1 MVREPVESRVRL
13 RAAAL
18 FGTGL
23 SRISLSPGDVS
34 AIFFCSKNYGPLL
47 SRLEDV
53 ERTTRNLFFHFT
65 ITANRELEFHTPDS
79 EEAVK
84 DYLYLVRRYSPDH
97 IVWRYDPV
105 CITDKLS
112 FETAPGPLHPPGRS
126 AQGFRQPVHRQF
138 CPSLQESADQFHE
151 IYRSPDDPALSVEQQ
166 REYAGM
172 LSDRAEQFGIRL
184 FACCNDHLLSE
195 RIGKASCIDGRYLSG
210 LFNLP
215 LDIRKGATRKECGCT
230 RSADIG
236 AYNTCAHGC
245 VYCYANAD
253 KDKACANRARH
264 HPDWN
269 SLKMNVDEE
278 HKASGRKKKKSSL
291 RCSFSDDSK
300 RTGKIVRYSPAQSAC
315 PLTGFTDPAI
325 RAKTCPGIF

>member
-1 MVREPVESRVRL
+1 MGRAGRESFGRL
-13 RAAAL
+13 REIYEGGSGGSMGQVISASRRTDIPGFYSEWFVNRLKAG
-18 FGTGL
+18 FVYVQQPYSGRL
-23 SRISLSPGDVS
+23 SRISLGPADVS

-65 ITANRELEFHTPDS
+65 MTANRELEFHTPDS
-79 EEAVK
+79 GDAVK

-112 FETAPGPLHPPGRS
+112 FEMHMDRFTRLAGQLKGSVSRCIVSFAHPYRK
-126 AQGFRQPVHRQF
+126 ALINFTKYTDHRMIQ
-138 CPSLQESADQFHE
+138 
-151 IYRSPDDPALSVEQQ
+151 LSVEQQ
-166 REYAGM
+166 REYARM
-172 LSDRAEQFGIRL
+172 LSDRAERFGIRL

-215 LDIRKGATRKECGCT
+215 LDIGKGATRKECGCS

-264 HPDWN
+264 NPEWN

-278 HKASGRKKKKSSL
+278 SIRKEEKEEQASL
-291 RCSFSDDSK
+291 LF
-300 RTGKIVRYSPAQSAC
+300 
-315 PLTGFTDPAI
+315 
-325 RAKTCPGIF
+325 